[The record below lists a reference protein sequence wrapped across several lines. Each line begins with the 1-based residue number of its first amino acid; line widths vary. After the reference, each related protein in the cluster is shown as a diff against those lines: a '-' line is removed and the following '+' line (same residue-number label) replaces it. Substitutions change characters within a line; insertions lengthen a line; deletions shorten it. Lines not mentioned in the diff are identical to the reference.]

1 LLSLF
6 RKNLFINIILL
17 LVFALGLQTYFLIN
31 PDLTRF
37 TIAPIFEIPTLES
50 NRFLILLTIVLIV
63 AQALLISRMVTL
75 HRLSR
80 ALSLIPGAVFIL
92 FISSILEPF
101 AFHYILLANLFFVLS
116 LGSLFKIYKKY
127 KPISTLFNAGFFL
140 GLATIIYFPYVI
152 FIAAML
158 IGLYNLR
165 SFNFKESLQ
174 VLIGFLSSIFLV
186 GLLFYY
192 FDNLELYQAYFF
204 NSFSVPIIDL
214 TDYISLTKPLL
225 AIGTILILVGFQHVL
240 RKKKKF
246 DAIRKIELTYSLFLL
261 AILSVFLTT
270 ELTEQHLV
278 LISVPMSI
286 IGGLVLE
293 SKDYLYIKEFIFL
306 LLVGVFIVFQMQLL

>member
-1 LLSLF
+1 MLSLF

>member
-1 LLSLF
+1 MLSLF

-31 PDLTRF
+31 PHLTRF
-37 TIAPIFEIPTLES
+37 TFAPIFEIPALES
-50 NRFLILLTIVLIV
+50 NRFLILLTIVLIF
-63 AQALLISRMVTL
+63 AQALLISRMVTM

-204 NSFSVPIIDL
+204 NSFCVPTIDL
-214 TDYISLTKPLL
+214 TDYISLTKPVL
-225 AIGTILILVGFQHVL
+225 AIGTILIFIGFQHVL

-293 SKDYLYIKEFIFL
+293 SKDYLYVKEFIFL